1 MGVLFLFI
9 KGGVV
14 VTVTVKVKGITASLG
29 NNKDAE
35 GAALSVYKQL
45 NRQGRYNTALDP
57 IIKSY
62 AITYADLMRIN
73 RATER
78 EGGVDVDSIK
88 LKRTLTSQINTL
100 TKTLGLL
107 TEVDEQV
114 EEVDDI
120 EQEESTATTYN
131 IPGLP

>member
-14 VTVTVKVKGITASLG
+14 VTVTVRVKGITASLG
-29 NNKDAE
+29 GNKDAE
-35 GAALSVYKQL
+35 GVAMSVYKQL
-45 NRQGRYNTALDP
+45 NKQGRYNNALDP

-78 EGGVDVDSIK
+78 EGGVDVESIK
-88 LKRTLTSQINTL
+88 LKRTLTAQINTL

-107 TEVDEQV
+107 SGVDEQ
-114 EEVDDI
+114 EEEDMDDGDNG
-120 EQEESTATTYN
+120 ETAYR
-131 IPGLP
+131 IPGLS

>member
-1 MGVLFLFI
+1 MAVSI
-9 KGGVV
+9 
-14 VTVTVKVKGITASLG
+14 KVKGITTSLG

-35 GAALSVYKQL
+35 DVALSVYKQL
-45 NRQGRYNTALDP
+45 KKQGRYNPSLDP

-78 EGGVDVDSIK
+78 EGGIDADSIK
-88 LKRTLTSQINTL
+88 LKRTLTAQINTL

-107 TEVDEQV
+107 LGVDEQV

-120 EQEESTATTYN
+120 GQEDTTATTYN
-131 IPGLP
+131 VPGLP

>member
-1 MGVLFLFI
+1 M
-9 KGGVV
+9 
-14 VTVTVKVKGITASLG
+14 TVSVKVKGITTSLG

-35 GAALSVYKQL
+35 GVALSVCKQL
-45 NRQGRYNTALDP
+45 KKQGRYNQSLDP

-78 EGGVDVDSIK
+78 EGGIDVDSIK
-88 LKRTLTSQINTL
+88 LKRTLTAQINTL

-107 TEVDEQV
+107 SGVDEQV

-120 EQEESTATTYN
+120 GQEDTTATTYN
-131 IPGLP
+131 VPGLP

>member
-1 MGVLFLFI
+1 M
-9 KGGVV
+9 
-14 VTVTVKVKGITASLG
+14 TVAVKVKGITASLG

-45 NRQGRYNTALDP
+45 NKQGRYNNALDP

-88 LKRTLTSQINTL
+88 LKRTLTAQINTL

-107 TEVDEQV
+107 SEVDEQ

-120 EQEESTATTYN
+120 GQEESTATAYN

>member
-1 MGVLFLFI
+1 M
-9 KGGVV
+9 VV
-14 VTVTVKVKGITASLG
+14 GIKVKDITTSLG

-35 GAALSVYKQL
+35 GVALSVCKYLQS
-45 NRQGRYNTALDP
+45 QGRYNSSLDP

-78 EGGVDVDSIK
+78 QGGIDVESIK
-88 LKRTLTSQINTL
+88 LKRTLTAQINTL

-107 TEVDEQV
+107 EETDEEQE
-114 EEVDDI
+114 EEVDDVGA
-120 EQEESTATTYN
+120 EETNVTVATYN
-131 IPGLP
+131 IPGLS